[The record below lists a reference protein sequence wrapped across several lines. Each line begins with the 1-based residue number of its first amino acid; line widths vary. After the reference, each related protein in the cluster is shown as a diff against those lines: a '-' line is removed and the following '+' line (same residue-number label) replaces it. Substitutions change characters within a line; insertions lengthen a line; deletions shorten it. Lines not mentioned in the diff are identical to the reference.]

1 MLFLKIFLFF
11 FSLNTFISPVFA
23 ESISEAASRIS
34 KARDEKAELE
44 KMNVQTGQKIQDIGN
59 LTIEDF
65 LELEAVPDGMDAVSA
80 QTLYNSNDMFDFMT
94 TQQALQTIALMRK
107 RGIGLPED
115 LEEKIK
121 QNPEMASQLMNE
133 AFENI
138 APAQVETKEDIA
150 EQRRAAIK
158 EAETTLG
165 ISFKEI
171 LENQRQ
177 MMRSS
182 PKKSGWGKKE

>member
-1 MLFLKIFLFF
+1 MIIPNKLKKGDKVATISISFGTASIFPERYKSGIEELKKKFNVEVVEMPNSLKSHAWLQDHPERRAEDFMKAVEDKDIKAIICNIGGNDSVRFLKYL
-11 FSLNTFISPVFA
+11 
-23 ESISEAASRIS
+23 
-34 KARDEKAELE
+34 
-44 KMNVQTGQKIQDIGN
+44 DI
-59 LTIEDF
+59 
-65 LELEAVPDGMDAVSA
+65 
-80 QTLYNSNDMFDFMT
+80 
-94 TQQALQTIALMRK
+94 
-107 RGIGLPED
+107 
-115 LEEKIK
+115 EKIK

-182 PKKSGWGKKE
+182 PKKSGWEKKE